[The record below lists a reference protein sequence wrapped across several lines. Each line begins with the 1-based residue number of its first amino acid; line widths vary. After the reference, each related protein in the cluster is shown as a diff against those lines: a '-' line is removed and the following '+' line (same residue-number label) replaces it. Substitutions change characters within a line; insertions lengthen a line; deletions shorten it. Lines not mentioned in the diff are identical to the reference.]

1 MVSYSDSSGGVA
13 AHELEIA
20 RLLVLVIAIAE
31 IAAQSESETQFL
43 IRYVVGDAT
52 TRLKRF
58 NVAPAQSQLVS
69 STVVLNLNRTTRF
82 RSSGRTTDNGSRPA
96 PIESSGGPPFALGI
110 TSQGF
115 HPNGRQIRHFE
126 NVQ

>member
-1 MVSYSDSSGGVA
+1 VA

-20 RLLVLVIAIAE
+20 RLLVPVIAIAE

-69 STVVLNLNRTTRF
+69 STVVVKICLTQQ
-82 RSSGRTTDNGSRPA
+82 SQAGMMA
-96 PIESSGGPPFALGI
+96 PTEQSP
-110 TSQGF
+110 
-115 HPNGRQIRHFE
+115 
-126 NVQ
+126 

>member
-1 MVSYSDSSGGVA
+1 MLSYSDSSGGVA

-69 STVVLNLNRTTRF
+69 STVVAQLESHNPA
-82 RSSGRTTDNGSRPA
+82 SDRPA
-96 PIESSGGPPFALGI
+96 ARLITALA
-110 TSQGF
+110 Q
-115 HPNGRQIRHFE
+115 HQ
-126 NVQ
+126 